1 MYVLNDMC
9 MYVCM
14 YEQTVIRND
23 ARRCVKEVKCGK
35 TAPKLMCASMGMQQ
49 KELKLRWKSDDI
61 DRRS

>member
-1 MYVLNDMC
+1 
-9 MYVCM
+9 M